1 MDILVGATA
10 PDGGALVVDYDFSE
24 PFEVYESTIVGGFVL
39 WSGSDPGF
47 GLIEF
52 EEPEEGVFPMVSDV
66 EISFEITELD
76 SGVQFQFGDATL
88 DEVGESVVLGNSSD
102 LHGHGEW
109 QVILPEG
116 VESGEYILGF
126 RLVADRIYAPSEAVE
141 ALLVPIEGD
150 EHGHDDEHHDDE
162 HDDEHDD

>member
-1 MDILVGATA
+1 MGRAMAGDRRLTPARPDVAARHLQGKIEAGRFADPTPCRLRRDRVILRPR
-10 PDGGALVVDYDFSE
+10 PDPDAAIDTELLFGE

-102 LHGHGEW
+102 LHGHGLSL
-109 QVILPEG
+109 IH
-116 VESGEYILGF
+116 I
-126 RLVADRIYAPSEAVE
+126 
-141 ALLVPIEGD
+141 
-150 EHGHDDEHHDDE
+150 
-162 HDDEHDD
+162 

>member
-66 EISFEITELD
+66 EISFDDGLGQVLFLANPFGVAIQSRCTQSNPAKLSTE
-76 SGVQFQFGDATL
+76 SAR
-88 DEVGESVVLGNSSD
+88 S
-102 LHGHGEW
+102 
-109 QVILPEG
+109 
-116 VESGEYILGF
+116 
-126 RLVADRIYAPSEAVE
+126 RM
-141 ALLVPIEGD
+141 
-150 EHGHDDEHHDDE
+150 
-162 HDDEHDD
+162 